1 MIRADN
7 SNDPQPPEQP
17 PEQLPEQLPEPR
29 DETPHHLPRVVG
41 RDGNLYLSCAEVVSF
56 LYEYLSEELDVA
68 RRADFER
75 HLARCRSCRSYLASY
90 RETILLAQGSFG
102 DDEAEPAFRELP
114 SELVGAIL
122 AAR

>member
-17 PEQLPEQLPEPR
+17 PERPPEQAPEPR
-29 DETPHHLPRVVG
+29 DEAPRHFPKVVG
-41 RDGNLYLSCAEVVSF
+41 RDGDLYLSCAEVVSF
-56 LYEYLSEELDVA
+56 LYEYLSEELDA
-68 RRADFER
+68 TRRADFER

-90 RETILLAQGSFG
+90 RETILLARGSFG
-102 DDEAEPAFRELP
+102 GDEAEPAFRELP
-114 SELVGAIL
+114 DELARAIL